1 MTNRSK
7 VEVRERDY
15 STLRTL
21 WEHGVEVAITMDHPV
36 IHVQYLTISAA
47 LAVKAGLPKEEALK
61 AVTINPA
68 RILGIDDR
76 YGSLEKGKLADIV
89 LWSGDP
95 LDIMS
100 KVEQVFIHG
109 ELVYKA

>member
-1 MTNRSK
+1 MDIIIEHCTEGLRIAEELGTRKVRAVIGPTMTNRSK

-21 WEHGVEVAITMDHPV
+21 WEHGVEVAITMDHPL

-76 YGSLEKGKLADIV
+76 YGSLEKV
-89 LWSGDP
+89 N
-95 LDIMS
+95 
-100 KVEQVFIHG
+100 
-109 ELVYKA
+109 